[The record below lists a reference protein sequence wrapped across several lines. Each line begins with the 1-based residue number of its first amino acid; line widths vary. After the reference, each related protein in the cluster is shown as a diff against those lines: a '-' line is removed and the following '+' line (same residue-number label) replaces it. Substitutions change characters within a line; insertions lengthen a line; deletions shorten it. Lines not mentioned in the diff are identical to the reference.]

1 MLHLK
6 YVPEKLK
13 TIEMCDIA
21 VWSLITAFKYVTDE
35 YRASEEYERAVAH
48 YGEDMNWL
56 IP

>member
-1 MLHLK
+1 
-6 YVPEKLK
+6 
-13 TIEMCDIA
+13 MCDIA